1 MTLNAI
7 WFILIFVLLGG
18 YAVLDGF
25 DLGAGVLVLFSR
37 DESQRR
43 HFINAIAPVWDGN
56 EVWLL
61 TGGGALFA
69 AFPPVYATV
78 FSGFYLALMLVLVC
92 LIFRAVSMEFR
103 GKVDSAAWRRV
114 WDTAFG
120 ISSLLVTVLF
130 GVALGNVLRG
140 VPIADDGSYGGSF
153 FDLLNPFALIV
164 GLLTLAACTMHGAIY
179 LSGKNEPSKIRL
191 TRIGQIGWAA
201 TLVLFVA
208 ATATAIGTAPSL
220 LSPPGFNPFA
230 LLVAVLLIAAAVTVP
245 LALRRRQATIAF
257 VASSVMIAAM
267 MALAA
272 IGLFPRLL
280 PATNDP
286 SRTLT
291 IYNSSSSHLTLL
303 TMLIIALAG
312 MPLVIAYTAVIHH
325 VFRGKVVITPDSY

>member
-37 DESQRR
+37 DEDQRR

-61 TGGGALFA
+61 TGAGALFA

-92 LIFRAVSMEFR
+92 LIFRAVSIEFR
-103 GKVDSAAWRRV
+103 GKVDSASWRRV

-140 VPIADDGSYGGSF
+140 VSIADDGSYGGSF

-164 GLLTLAACTMHGAIY
+164 GLLALAACTMHGAIY
-179 LSGKNEPSKIRL
+179 LSGKNEPSQIRL

-208 ATATAIGTAPSL
+208 ATATAIRKAPSL

-230 LLVAVLLIAAAVTVP
+230 LLAVILLIAAGVTVP
-245 LALRRRQATIAF
+245 LALRRRQSTIAF
-257 VASSVMIAAM
+257 IASSVMIAAM

-303 TMLIIALAG
+303 TMFIIALVG

>member
-1 MTLNAI
+1 
-7 WFILIFVLLGG
+7 
-18 YAVLDGF
+18 
-25 DLGAGVLVLFSR
+25 
-37 DESQRR
+37 
-43 HFINAIAPVWDGN
+43 
-56 EVWLL
+56 L
-61 TGGGALFA
+61 TGAGALFA

-92 LIFRAVSMEFR
+92 LIFRAVSIEFR
-103 GKVDSAAWRRV
+103 GKVDSASWRRV

-140 VPIADDGSYGGSF
+140 VSIADDGSYGGSF

-164 GLLTLAACTMHGAIY
+164 GLLALAACTMHGAIY
-179 LSGKNEPSKIRL
+179 LSGKNEPSQIRL

-208 ATATAIGTAPSL
+208 ATATAIRKAPSL

-230 LLVAVLLIAAAVTVP
+230 LLAVILLIAAGVTVP
-245 LALRRRQATIAF
+245 LALRRRQSTIAF
-257 VASSVMIAAM
+257 IASSVMIAAM

-303 TMLIIALAG
+303 TMFIIALVG